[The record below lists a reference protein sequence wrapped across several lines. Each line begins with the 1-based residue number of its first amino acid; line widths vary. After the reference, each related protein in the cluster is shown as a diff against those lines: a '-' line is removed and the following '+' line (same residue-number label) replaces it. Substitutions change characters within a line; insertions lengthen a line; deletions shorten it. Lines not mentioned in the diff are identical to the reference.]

1 MGKLDTK
8 LIGGVYGQVSIIID
22 GQVYEMPEAMELTIT
37 GEKTTNTY
45 KMLGEG
51 AEQQK
56 ANGWKGEATLKFR
69 YGTQIFNRLMME
81 YINTKKDT
89 PIEILASNTDPN
101 FEGGEIKIRI
111 GNVMFTKVD
120 LFKLGVDT
128 EILDTEVPLTFTEV
142 EYL

>member
-8 LIGGVYGQVSIIID
+8 LIGGVYGQVSIIVD
-22 GQVYEMPEAMELTIT
+22 GQVHEMPEAMALTIT
-37 GEKTTNTY
+37 GEKTTSSY
-45 KMLGEG
+45 KMIGEG

-69 YGTQIFNRLMME
+69 YGNQLFNDLMIE
-81 YINTKKDT
+81 YINTKEDK

-101 FEGGEIKIRI
+101 FKGGQKTIRI
-111 GNVMFTKVD
+111 GNVMFTKVE
-120 LFKLGVDT
+120 LFKVDIDS